1 MYKYFGTFFGEN
13 LLFNVSCQFNRDTK
27 KKTLTTPHGQAALHL
42 INLNNYYE
50 KTT

>member
-13 LLFNVSCQFNRDTK
+13 LLFNVYWQFIRDTK
-27 KKTLTTPHGQAALHL
+27 KNADHPHGQAALHL